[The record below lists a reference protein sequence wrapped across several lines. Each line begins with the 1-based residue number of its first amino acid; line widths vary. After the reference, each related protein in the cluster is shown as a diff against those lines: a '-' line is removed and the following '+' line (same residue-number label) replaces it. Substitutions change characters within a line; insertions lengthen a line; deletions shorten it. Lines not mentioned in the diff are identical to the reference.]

1 MKIVQ
6 IDDVYIDLLR
16 QEFPNAMD
24 PKRFHRSHTRKYI
37 GIIFTIGNF
46 NYYAPFSSPKPRDYN
61 SDGAIKKN
69 NIFSLKIKKNDNGK
83 EMLLGTIKLNN
94 MIPVPMIYV
103 CGYSFKEESD
113 IKYANL
119 VEDEYKWI
127 GKNQSEIIKSA
138 RIIYNLKK
146 HEQETMT
153 NENKHI
159 YDAILPFQKIE
170 EFLIFKKLI
179 K

>member
-6 IDDVYIDLLR
+6 IDDVYINLLR
-16 QEFPNAMD
+16 QEFPKVLD

-37 GIIFTIGNF
+37 GVIFIMGNF
-46 NYYAPFSSPKPRDYN
+46 NYYAPFSSPKQRDYN
-61 SDGAIKKN
+61 SDGTIKKN
-69 NIFSLKIKKNDNGK
+69 NIFSLKIKKNENGK
-83 EMLLGTIKLNN
+83 EILLGTIKLNN

-103 CGYSFKEESD
+103 GGYSFKEESD

-119 VEDEYKWI
+119 TEDEFKWI

-146 HEQETMT
+146 HEQEMITD
-153 NENKHI
+153 ENKHI
-159 YDAILPFQKIE
+159 YDAILPFQEIE
-170 EFLIFKKLI
+170 EFLILKKLI